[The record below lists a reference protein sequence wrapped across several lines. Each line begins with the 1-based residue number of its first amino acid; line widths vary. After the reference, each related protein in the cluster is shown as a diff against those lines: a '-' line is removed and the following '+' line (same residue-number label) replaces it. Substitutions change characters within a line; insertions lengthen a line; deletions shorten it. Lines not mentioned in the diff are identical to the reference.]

1 MFRDA
6 WDRKGVW
13 VVDLSRQTELFRTLE
28 EQLYT
33 AVVSDVLD
41 SLGYRDQVMRAD
53 LNPLVPGS
61 VAAGRA
67 RTILAV
73 DYYEPLDEPYGKEI
87 ELVDSL
93 QPGDIV
99 IGGTN
104 ESVRNGLW
112 GELMSTASKYR
123 GARGAIID
131 GFVRDLRKIRT
142 LGFPIWCTGTKPVD
156 SAGRGYSVT
165 YDCAVRCGGV
175 IVHPGDTVFA
185 DEDGVVAI
193 PQDVLE
199 EVVRIALEKVAA
211 EDATRDDLNAGV
223 SLREVFRKRGV
234 L

>member
-1 MFRDA
+1 M
-6 WDRKGVW
+6 DR
-13 VVDLSRQTELFRTLE
+13 SRQAEICRTLE
-28 EQLYT
+28 EELYT

-53 LNPLVPGS
+53 LNPLLPGS
-61 VAAGRA
+61 VVAGNA

-73 DYYEPLDEPYGKEI
+73 DYYEPLDQPYGKEI

-93 QPGDIV
+93 KPGDIV

-131 GFVRDLRKIRT
+131 GFVRDLRKIRM

-156 SAGRGYSVT
+156 SAGRGYSVAC
-165 YDCAVRCGGV
+165 DCPVLCGGV

-185 DEDGVVAI
+185 DEDGVVVI
-193 PQDVLE
+193 PQKVLE
-199 EVVRIALEKVAA
+199 EAVRIALDKVAA

-223 SLREVFRKRGV
+223 SLSEVFRKRGV